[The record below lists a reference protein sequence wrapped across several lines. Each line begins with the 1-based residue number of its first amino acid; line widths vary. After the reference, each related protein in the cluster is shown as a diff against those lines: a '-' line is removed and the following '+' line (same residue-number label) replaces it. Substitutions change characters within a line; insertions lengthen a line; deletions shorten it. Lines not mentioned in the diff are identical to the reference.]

1 MLKLSEIFIY
11 PIKSLG
17 GISLQQ
23 STVEEKGLKYDRR
36 MMLVDKTGMFLTQRN
51 YPQMA
56 LLKTSMDEDFIKVID
71 RKSGLEI
78 KIFPHQ
84 TTNEKTNVIIWEDNC
99 SALKVSAEAD
109 EFFSDTLRLK
119 CHLVLMPEDEKRVVD
134 RRKKYIKENHIVSF
148 ADAYPFLV
156 IGQSSLNDLN
166 KRLLEPLPMN
176 RFRPNF
182 VFTGGDA
189 FEEDNWKDFKIGY
202 VKFKAVKPCARC
214 VITTTNQ
221 ETAERNEEPLKTLAA
236 YRNFGNKV
244 LFGMNVISNS
254 TGNVFVGDELTFHKK

>member
-11 PIKSLG
+11 PITSLG

-36 MMLVDKTGMFLTQRN
+36 MMLVDKTGKFLTQRD
-51 YPQMA
+51 YPKMA
-56 LLKTSMDEDFIKVID
+56 LLKTSMEEDLIKIID
-71 RKSGLEI
+71 RKTGLEI
-78 KIFPHQ
+78 KIFSHQ
-84 TTNEKTNVIIWEDNC
+84 TTNEKMNVIIWEDNC

-119 CHLVLMPEDEKRVVD
+119 CHLVLMPEDEKRVID
-134 RRKKYIKENHIVSF
+134 REKKYIKEDRVVSF

-166 KRLLEPLPMN
+166 KKLLEPLPMN
-176 RFRPNF
+176 RFRPNL
-182 VFTGGDA
+182 VFTGGDP
-189 FEEDNWKDFKIGY
+189 FEEDNWKDFNIGQL
-202 VKFKAVKPCARC
+202 KFRAVKPCARC

-221 ETAERNEEPLKTLAA
+221 DTAERNEEPLKTLAT

-244 LFGMNVISNS
+244 LFGINVISNS
-254 TGNVFVGDELTFHKK
+254 TGNVFVGDELIFSKN